1 VQSSNSIEELVAVPQ
16 GANAKLLQV
25 LGRQPREDR
34 VVNIVL
40 AEGRLVSFEAQAPQ
54 PLPEVHNFSFN
65 SLPSMIV
72 QRGQSVQRGRGMPK
86 SESGPKSEVAARHDE
101 VRIPPKPDI
110 GSRIYEYT
118 PY

>member
-1 VQSSNSIEELVAVPQ
+1 MASAAAEVPVLLPSVCRAAIASRSLWRAP
-16 GANAKLLQV
+16 GANAKLLEV

-65 SLPSMIV
+65 SLPPMIV

-86 SESGPKSEVAARHDE
+86 SESGH
-101 VRIPPKPDI
+101 
-110 GSRIYEYT
+110 
-118 PY
+118 